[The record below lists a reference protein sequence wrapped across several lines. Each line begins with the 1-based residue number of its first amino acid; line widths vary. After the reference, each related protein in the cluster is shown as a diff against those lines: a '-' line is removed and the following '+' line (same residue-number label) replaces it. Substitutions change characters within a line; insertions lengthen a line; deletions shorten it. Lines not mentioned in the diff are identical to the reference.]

1 MEDLKYYI
9 SKNKNPLALYVFSE
23 DENFS
28 EDIITRFSFGGGCIN
43 DTISHVASSNLPF
56 GGIGP
61 SGTGSYH
68 GKASFD
74 TFTHTKSIVK
84 KSTKIDLKLVFPP
97 YKNKINL
104 IKNIMK

>member
-1 MEDLKYYI
+1 M
-9 SKNKNPLALYVFSE
+9 
-23 DENFS
+23 
-28 EDIITRFSFGGGCIN
+28 
-43 DTISHVASSNLPF
+43 ASAHLPF

-61 SGTGSYH
+61 SGMGSYH